1 MRDWQLGTIGFSYK
15 EWAGAFYPSGM
26 TQREYL
32 PYYSNIF
39 TSIEI
44 DTTFHSIP
52 RRIIVKSWNA
62 ATPLEF
68 KFSFKTPRTITHE
81 LGLISAQGLMSEFL
95 NSLDPLQGKT
105 GPILIQLPPS
115 YTQDKY
121 PILKEFLESLPQAFR
136 FAVEFRH
143 SSWYNEKTTHLLSQ
157 YHVCWVSLD
166 YPSIPRRIIPTTDFL
181 YIRWIGQ
188 NGKYHYHSYERENKT
203 DQLKWWIEAIL
214 QFSKTIPMIYG
225 YFNNDYT
232 GFAAGACIRFMQLA
246 GLKENKPDTTHQ
258 ERLF

>member
-15 EWAGAFYPSGM
+15 EWVGAFYPSGM

-32 PYYSNIF
+32 SYYSKVF

-52 RRIIVKSWNA
+52 RRITVQSWYA

-68 KFSFKTPRTITHE
+68 KFTFKIPRTITHD
-81 LGLISAQGLMSEFL
+81 LGLIGAQGILSEFL
-95 NSLDPLQGKT
+95 NSLYPLQKKT

-121 PILKEFLESLPQAFR
+121 LVLKEFLESLPQTFR

-143 SSWYNEKTTHLLSQ
+143 HSWYNEKTTHLLSQ

-166 YPSIPRRIIPTTDFL
+166 YPGIPRLIIPTTDFL

-188 NGKYHYHSYERENKT
+188 NGKYHYHSYEREDKT

-214 QFSKTIPMIYG
+214 QCSETIPVIYG
-225 YFNNDYT
+225 FFNNDYT
-232 GFAAGACIRFMQLA
+232 GFAAGTCERFMHLA
-246 GLKENKPDTTHQ
+246 GLKDNKSDTPHQ
-258 ERLF
+258 EKLF